1 MLEKEAKNEEID
13 QFNQGKFTFE
23 PNYKQPL
30 HNAVGGANDI
40 GGEGVSFG
48 GANKFP
54 DAISDHL
61 SYSNANDASAKHLRS
76 QHQSRQITE

>member
-1 MLEKEAKNEEID
+1 MVDKEPKNEEID

-30 HNAVGGANDI
+30 HNAVGLAHDI

-48 GANKFP
+48 GENKFP
-54 DAISDHL
+54 DGISDHHM
-61 SYSNANDASAKHLRS
+61 SYRNVNDGSAKHLRS
-76 QHQSRQITE
+76 QH